1 MEFVPVLS
9 AGEIGAKKWLESRPA
24 VAEGIT
30 MFGSLA
36 VISAEGAKWSEP
48 PSGMAISRC
57 YHSPFR
63 AISGYNR

>member
-1 MEFVPVLS
+1 MEFAPVLS

-36 VISAEGAKWSEP
+36 VISAEGAKWSGLT
-48 PSGMAISRC
+48 SNTITYKQMLFWFAF
-57 YHSPFR
+57 HT
-63 AISGYNR
+63 N